1 MKTPEVK
8 EETTMENEQTI
19 AQTAT
24 QTEMDSKS
32 AWALTAYLL
41 VATVLSCCLVYSL
54 WSAKSR
60 AEPDQAPPPPKECTN
75 TALSNLYPDKI
86 TIGSTVSDFL
96 IIGCGFTS
104 ATTVKFNGA
113 PHAALFADG
122 NHIRVPLTS
131 ADVASAGTLVIT
143 LTKPEQNEEKEIG
156 SGVLTIV
163 PPTVDWRFFLWS
175 GSMTVSYEVQLLLM
189 VLFTGAFASS
199 VYALKSLA
207 DYRGDKKLYSLWSTF
222 YLIQPFEGAGAALLL
237 YLLIRGGVLTGSGV
251 DMQAENRFGMC
262 AIAGLAG
269 AFSDIAFL
277 KLREVFINLLKPTDN
292 RGGKLGLEI
301 ITTSLLDGNVGVPYG
316 PHTLQSHRGTAP
328 LTWSVTPD
336 LPDGLKLDAG
346 TGTISGTPTAVS
358 AKTPYRFTVTDSS
371 TPRVS
376 ASADLAL
383 EIKAAS
389 DKSDKEVA
397 PVPDNDSD
405 DIDGCDVP
413 VANSTSDEDL
423 PAAEGGVA

>member
-1 MKTPEVK
+1 
-8 EETTMENEQTI
+8 MENEHTI

-24 QTEMDSKS
+24 HTEMDSKS

-54 WSAKSR
+54 WSAQSK
-60 AEPDQAPPPPKECTN
+60 AEPDQVPQPPKECTN
-75 TALSNLYPDKI
+75 TVLSNLHPDKI

-104 ATTVKFNGA
+104 AAKVKFNGA

-122 NHIRVPLTS
+122 SHIRVPLTS
-131 ADVASAGTLVIT
+131 ADVASAGTLVVT
-143 LTKPEQNEEKEIG
+143 LTKEEQNEEKEIG

-163 PPTVDWRFFLWS
+163 SPTVDWRFFLWP
-175 GSMTVSYEVQLLLM
+175 GSLTVSYEVQLLLM
-189 VLFTGAFASS
+189 VLFTGAFGSS

-207 DYRGDKKLYSLWSTF
+207 DYRGDKKLYSPWSTF
-222 YLIQPFEGAGAALLL
+222 YLIQPFEGAGAAFLL

-251 DMQAENRFGMC
+251 DMKAENRFGMC

-292 RGGKLGLEI
+292 RGGKLALEI
-301 ITTSLLDGNVGVPYG
+301 TTTSLPDANVGIPYG

-336 LPDGLKLDAG
+336 LPAGLKLDAG

-358 AKTPYRFTVTDSS
+358 AKTGYRFTVTDSS

-389 DKSDKEVA
+389 DQAVA
-397 PVPDNDSD
+397 PVPDNASD
-405 DIDGCDVP
+405 DIDGCNVP
-413 VANSTSDEDL
+413 VKNATSDEDL
-423 PAAEGGVA
+423 PTAEGGVA

>member
-1 MKTPEVK
+1 
-8 EETTMENEQTI
+8 MENEPTI
-19 AQTAT
+19 GQMTI
-24 QTEMDSKS
+24 QTEMASKS

-54 WSAKSR
+54 WSAKSK
-60 AEPDQAPPPPKECTN
+60 AEPDEAPKPPKECAN
-75 TALSNLYPDKI
+75 TVLSNLYPEKI
-86 TIGSTVSDFL
+86 TNGSTVSDFL
-96 IIGCGFTS
+96 IIGCGFTP
-104 ATTVKFNGA
+104 TTKVKFNGT

-131 ADVASAGTLVIT
+131 ADVTSVGTLVVT
-143 LTKPEQNEEKEIG
+143 LTKQEQNEEKEIG

-163 PPTVDWRFFLWS
+163 PPTVDWRFFLWP
-175 GSMTVSYEVQLLLM
+175 GSLTVSYEVQLLLM

-207 DYRGDKKLYSLWSTF
+207 DYRGDKKLYSPWSTF
-222 YLIQPFEGAGAALLL
+222 YLIQPFEGAGVAFLF
-237 YLLIRGGVLTGSGV
+237 YLLIRGGILTGSGV
-251 DMQAENRFGMC
+251 DMKAENRFGMC

-269 AFSDIAFL
+269 AFSDLAFL

-301 ITTSLLDGNVGVPYG
+301 ITSSLPDGNVGIPYG

-336 LPDGLKLDAG
+336 LPAGLKLDAG

-358 AKTPYRFTVTDSS
+358 AKTPYRFMVTDSS

-376 ASADLAL
+376 ANADLAL
-383 EIKAAS
+383 EVKAAS
-389 DKSDKEVA
+389 DKAVA
-397 PVPDNDSD
+397 LVPDNDSD

-413 VANSTSDEDL
+413 VKNATSDEDL
-423 PAAEGGVA
+423 PATEGGMA